1 MSKFEKKFSGAV
13 NAQDIEGLGVSPAKG
28 YGHVLGTD
36 ARFFGGGMIKLPRL
50 ISNHP
55 FKVYL
60 RKTQA
65 GGYEFKIRKG
75 YIDGKKV
82 DGTGDN
88 SWQRLPS
95 SNHSVVVEATIN
107 NDLQIQEARIK
118 TETVTQSGSN
128 NWRIT
133 VSGGRQ
139 TKGKIIVAQ
148 FENENNS
155 VVVVQNVKS
164 NLVAPLIC
172 YEGYAAKLLGPEP
185 GCYE

>member
-1 MSKFEKKFSGAV
+1 MKTFEQKFSGAV

-36 ARFFGGGMIKLPRL
+36 ARFFGGGIIKLPKL
-50 ISNHP
+50 IKDHP

-75 YIDGKKV
+75 YVDGKKV
-82 DGTGDN
+82 TGTGDG
-88 SWQRLPS
+88 SWDRLPS
-95 SNHSVVVEATIN
+95 SNHCVVVEANIS
-107 NDLQIQEARIK
+107 DLEIQEAKIK
-118 TETVTQSGSN
+118 TEVVSQSGSM

-133 VSGGRQ
+133 VASGRQ

-155 VVVVQNVKS
+155 VVVIQNIQS

-185 GCYE
+185 GCYN